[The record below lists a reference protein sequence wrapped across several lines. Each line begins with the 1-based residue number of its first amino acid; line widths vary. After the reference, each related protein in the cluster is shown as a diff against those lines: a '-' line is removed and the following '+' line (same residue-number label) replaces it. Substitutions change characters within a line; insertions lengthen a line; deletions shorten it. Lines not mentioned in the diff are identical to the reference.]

1 MFRHASTVV
10 LLLALAAAARGAGPV
25 SFATDVLPALSK
37 AGCSAGACHGTP
49 SGKNGFR
56 LSLRGYL
63 PDQDHDSLTRDT
75 QARRTN
81 RLRPEQSLI
90 LLKATGAVPHEG
102 GTRFRP
108 DSHLYRLLRD
118 WVAEGTRP
126 PTPSAKLVKLEVF

>member
-37 AGCSAGACHGTP
+37 AGCNQGACHGTP

-63 PDQDHDSLTRDT
+63 PDQDFDTLTREA
-75 QARRTN
+75 QGRRVAPQ
-81 RLRPEQSLI
+81 RPEESLI
-90 LLKATGAVPHEG
+90 LRKATGTVPHEG
-102 GTRFRP
+102 GIRFGAASP
-108 DSHLYRLLRD
+108 LYRLLRD
-118 WVAEGTRP
+118 WVA
-126 PTPSAKLVKLEVF
+126 